1 MLKTGA
7 TTNINLN
14 IKTRMKNK
22 YLNQAKSA
30 RNTEDK
36 YNSGF
41 RYVISYR
48 GKPVAYSKTEKN
60 ANLRAEK
67 LVVPPEKRTKR
78 VYKFKV
84 EELRRE
90 FLVPNNVCDH
100 KLAKEIRRITD
111 LVPPLTEEEGL
122 AIKEV
127 ALHNVMMQ
135 DLEAIVVK
143 ATTG

>member
-1 MLKTGA
+1 ME
-7 TTNINLN
+7 
-14 IKTRMKNK
+14 NK
-22 YLNQAKSA
+22 YIDQAKAA
-30 RNTEDK
+30 RRIEDK

-41 RYVISYR
+41 RYVITYR

-67 LVVPPEKRTKR
+67 LVAPPEKRTKR

-90 FLVPNNVCDH
+90 FLVPNNVCDY
-100 KLAKEIRRITD
+100 KLAQEIQRITD
-111 LVPPLTEEEGL
+111 LVPPLTGEEEL
-122 AIKEV
+122 TIKEV

-135 DLEAIVVK
+135 DLELIIVN
-143 ATTG
+143 ATTV

>member
-1 MLKTGA
+1 ME
-7 TTNINLN
+7 
-14 IKTRMKNK
+14 NK
-22 YLNQAKSA
+22 YIEQAKAA
-30 RNTEDK
+30 RRTEDK

-41 RYVISYR
+41 RYVITYR

-67 LVVPPEKRTKR
+67 LFVAREKRTKR

-90 FLVPNNVCDH
+90 FLVPNNVCDY
-100 KLAKEIRRITD
+100 KLEEEIRRITD
-111 LVPPLTEEEGL
+111 LVPPLTGEEEL
-122 AIKEV
+122 TIKEV

-135 DLEAIVVK
+135 DLELIIVN

>member
-48 GKPVAYSKTEKN
+48 GKPVAYSKTEK
-60 ANLRAEK
+60 RAEERRIK
-67 LVVPPEKRTKR
+67 LSIEQGKKFRVLKLKRQ
-78 VYKFKV
+78 
-84 EELRRE
+84 

-100 KLAKEIRRITD
+100 KLAKEIQRITD